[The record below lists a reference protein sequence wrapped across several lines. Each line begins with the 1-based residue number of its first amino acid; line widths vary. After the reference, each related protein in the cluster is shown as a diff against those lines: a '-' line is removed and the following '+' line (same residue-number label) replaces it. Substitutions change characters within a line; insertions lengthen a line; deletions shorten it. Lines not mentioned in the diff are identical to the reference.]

1 MPLITAPYLFWVS
14 LPRPHPC
21 WHSGAKLGNHNEDPS
36 LSPPFRSSV
45 RLTRATTGRQHTL
58 TRDRHQPSCQHHHH
72 RKGCLKDAFLVLHR
86 PQVYQDLL
94 NPILNDFWKW
104 VGGRSHCHFT
114 WRWYFHWVWMVELHK
129 LYQRFEQMF
138 YCFGKLL
145 GCSES
150 VSSLPGSLDS
160 DISQSWPWGRNDT
173 NTHQNYELN

>member
-1 MPLITAPYLFWVS
+1 MRIPVC
-14 LPRPHPC
+14 PRPSGPQSG
-21 WHSGAKLGNHNEDPS
+21 WLGPQQADNTHSPGIVINLAANTIIIEK
-36 LSPPFRSSV
+36 
-45 RLTRATTGRQHTL
+45 A
-58 TRDRHQPSCQHHHH
+58 
-72 RKGCLKDAFLVLHR
+72 DAFLVLHR